1 MRAREWTV
9 AIACLAS
16 GLATAGTPTGEPL
29 EALAA
34 RCAPDVH
41 PQTLKGLVST
51 ESSGNPF
58 AIGVVGGRLERQ
70 PRALDEAMSA
80 ARSLERAGYNFSLGL
95 SQVNRFNL
103 AKYGHTY
110 ATIFDPCANLKAG
123 SAILKDCYTRARPQF
138 ADEQSA
144 LRAAFSCYYSGNF
157 TRGFK
162 PDHAG
167 ERSYVQK
174 VVDNAIAPSQKPLVV
189 PAVEQ
194 RADEPVPAAPASAG
208 AAPGAQRQK
217 LADSPWVVFPD
228 QPKPEPAEPDAEP
241 IKAQKKGAAAPM
253 RSRAERRQA
262 TETPF
267 VQILE

>member
-1 MRAREWTV
+1 MRAREWAV

-16 GLATAGTPTGEPL
+16 GLAMAGTQSVGEPL
-29 EALAA
+29 EVLAA

-41 PQTLKGLVST
+41 PQTLKGLIST

-70 PRALDEAMSA
+70 PRTLDEAMSA

-144 LRAAFSCYYSGNF
+144 LQAAFSCYYSGNF

-174 VVDNAIAPSQKPLVV
+174 VVDNAIAPTTKALVV

-194 RADEPVPAAPASAG
+194 RAGDPPASPASAG

-228 QPKPEPAEPDAEP
+228 QAKREAAEPEAEP
-241 IKAQKKGAAAPM
+241 IKAQRKTTSAAA
-253 RSRAERRQA
+253 RSRSDRRQA
-262 TETPF
+262 AETPF